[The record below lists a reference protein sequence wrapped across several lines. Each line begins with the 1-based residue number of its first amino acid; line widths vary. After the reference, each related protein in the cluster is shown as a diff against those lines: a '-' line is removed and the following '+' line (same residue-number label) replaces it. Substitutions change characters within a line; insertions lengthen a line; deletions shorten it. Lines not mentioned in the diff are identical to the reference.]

1 MVNRRDRLR
10 RGLPCIGPAR
20 SLGRHTDGGWWSFR
34 YSPASTERVPSRHR
48 EYASM
53 RTSRANDSFGIA
65 AGEALP
71 DVSRCLAFMS
81 PLEVAR
87 FAFSTLTCSGLEST
101 AQTDDKSPASE
112 SPGAK
117 TALSCLG
124 NVRRSPRTPEV
135 VPQAKGVTPFGA
147 FQTSLRS
154 RARSKLPHLVHR
166 GARLCSGPSR
176 APRAAAVASELR
188 CTHGLGAH
196 PRLARGMFRRL
207 QQSTISVFKDEH
219 PRHASRFD
227 IDRAVRSSERRRKP
241 PFTTRLPL
249 RCVDWIQPGIGRM
262 NRDRRSL

>member
-1 MVNRRDRLR
+1 MIVFVVDFPASVPPVRSGGTPMVVGGAFATHQLR
-10 RGLPCIGPAR
+10 PKECHRGTANTRPCEPPAR
-20 SLGRHTDGGWWSFR
+20 TIR
-34 YSPASTERVPSRHR
+34 
-48 EYASM
+48 
-53 RTSRANDSFGIA
+53 FGIA